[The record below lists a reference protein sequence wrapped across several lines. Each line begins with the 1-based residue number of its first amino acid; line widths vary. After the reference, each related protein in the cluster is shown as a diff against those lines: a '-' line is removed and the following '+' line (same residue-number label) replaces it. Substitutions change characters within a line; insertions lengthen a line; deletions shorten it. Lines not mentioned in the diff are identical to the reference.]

1 MFNTT
6 HSLDFWWKL
15 ELSVLIP
22 FYILVPDRDACQITV
37 LHHEDNGMNIEMAKL
52 AFLAAIWSPGIDGDR
67 RQSRWK
73 NA

>member
-1 MFNTT
+1 MVIGG
-6 HSLDFWWKL
+6 S
-15 ELSVLIP
+15 
-22 FYILVPDRDACQITV
+22 PDGKMRS
-37 LHHEDNGMNIEMAKL
+37 NGMNIEMAKQ